1 MPGSTLSSLPP
12 YPRVRATC
20 VYDQLGFCPFIADQ
34 RVAYLDR
41 GRRAAHRRPHSVL
54 AKPWA
59 GFWL

>member
-20 VYDQLGFCPFIADQ
+20 VYDQLGFCPFTADQ
-34 RVAYLDR
+34 WVSDLDR
-41 GRRAAHRRPHSVL
+41 GRRAAHRRPHYVL